1 MKNRKKLIFS
11 GGVMTFLV
19 MGALIFINPFSSF
32 SAYQILEEAQISAEN
47 EVSSIKPGE
56 ELPPSLLQQQISEL
70 DKNTIAAHLTI
81 HDKEKFIQIALCLNY
96 LIVFS
101 MSWLIIARTR
111 KDKTDNE
118 EN

>member
-1 MKNRKKLIFS
+1 MKNRKKLLFS
-11 GGVMTFLV
+11 GGVITFLIIIV
-19 MGALIFINPFSSF
+19 LIFTNPFSSF
-32 SAYQILEEAQISAEN
+32 SAYQILEDAQISAEK

-70 DKNTIAAHLTI
+70 NKNTAAVHLTLR
-81 HDKEKFIQIALCLNY
+81 DKEKFIQIALCLNY

-111 KDKTDNE
+111 KDKTDDE
-118 EN
+118 EI

>member
-1 MKNRKKLIFS
+1 MKNRKKVIFS
-11 GGVMTFLV
+11 GGVITLLV
-19 MGALIFINPFSSF
+19 MVGLIFINPFSSF
-32 SAYQILEEAQISAEN
+32 SAYQIIEEAQISAEQ

-70 DKNTIAAHLTI
+70 NKNTATALLTM
-81 HDKEKFIQIALCLNY
+81 HDKEKFIQMALWLNY

-101 MSWLIIARTR
+101 ISWLIIVRTR
-111 KDKTDNE
+111 KDKPEDE